1 MKRKFE
7 EPLDFDENGNWT
19 LETARAKLQD
29 FFAINGKDLV
39 FKEQESGTLQDRK
52 RVQFSMPRSQCDTL
66 VTLSVSPVIYH
77 VIILMIYSPLILN
90 VIA

>member
-1 MKRKFE
+1 MKDGCLDGRAGMKRKFE

-39 FKEQESGTLQDRK
+39 FKEQESGTLQDRNVYK
-52 RVQFSMPRSQCDTL
+52 DLYF
-66 VTLSVSPVIYH
+66 PVFNI
-77 VIILMIYSPLILN
+77 
-90 VIA
+90 

>member
-52 RVQFSMPRSQCDTL
+52 CVQFSMPGSQCDTF
-66 VTLSVSPVIYH
+66 VTLGVSPVIYH
-77 VIILMIYSPLILN
+77 VIILIIYSALILN

>member
-52 RVQFSMPRSQCDTL
+52 CVQF
-66 VTLSVSPVIYH
+66 
-77 VIILMIYSPLILN
+77 
-90 VIA
+90 